1 MATANK
7 FNLFISPPPD
17 NLKCV
22 ICQELTVLIAV
33 LLAKDNFILLSFKE
47 CINHQYS
54 EYEMIKKCQMSN

>member
-7 FNLFISPPPD
+7 FNLYISPPPD

-47 CINHQYS
+47 CINHALWCIIKYS
-54 EYEMIKKCQMSN
+54 DLAAL